1 MKGSPSMDKTNSN
14 EKFEEALHLL
24 NEAAKEKKEEIQN
37 LLTDKYRHIQDAVQ
51 QVAVKNRE
59 AWTRTRRL
67 AEDALG
73 EGGEKL
79 KEAASEIDER
89 VHENPWPY
97 IGGVAIGA
105 LLLGFILGG
114 SSRNR

>member
-1 MKGSPSMDKTNSN
+1 MDTTNSN
-14 EKFEEALHLL
+14 KKFEEALQLL
-24 NEAAKEKKEEIQN
+24 NEAAKEKKEEIQG
-37 LLTDKYRHIQDAVQ
+37 LLTDKYRHIQDAVH
-51 QVAVKNRE
+51 QVAAKNRE
-59 AWTRTRRL
+59 TWKRASRF

-114 SSRNR
+114 SSKNR

>member
-1 MKGSPSMDKTNSN
+1 MSVDSSNSN
-14 EKFEEALHLL
+14 KKFEEALQLL
-24 NEAAKEKKEEIQN
+24 NDAAKEKKEEIQG

-59 AWTRTRRL
+59 NFNRARRF
-67 AEDALG
+67 AEDAIE
-73 EGGEKL
+73 EGGERL
-79 KEAASEIDER
+79 QEAVSDIDER

-114 SSRNR
+114 SRNK